1 MFGSCLNRNDIFPK
15 PKMFEGIPDW
25 LERLKSI
32 TDYQITKWDSYED
45 TKQDKISATYP
56 ILFNNNNLSF
66 SDTYVMDIVRPS
78 LAAVSES
85 CSNAISGFLSGLES
99 MFVTRNDVNNVID
112 DILDTRLE
120 GYDET
125 IYLKQQWN
133 RDIDLFTYSKV
144 DIQNFLA
151 DKQGTLTFGKG
162 IRVEPG
168 DELSVNIERELAIKR
183 YFDIDK
189 HVYDDRANKDEE
201 EEESIETVMNL
212 DEFED
217 IIGYQAFTVKN
228 LLRVLYD
235 EDTKT
240 YKLTVPYTN
249 RLVDADYAI
258 SSRTILRE
266 LRSEYEKKIFVL
278 GDSIQ
283 LANIDWFIKKFRD
296 AYEGDPR
303 IGKQDYSDPSKVTN
317 EDIRTAFFRTNP
329 DYPLLKT
336 DFEGWYEVEFGP
348 TAVNRLTDL
357 VTDMY
362 QRAIILSPS
371 FNSLDKNA
379 DGTSAE
385 GYYWK
390 ETSDNHPSGKTYC
403 DYYCIEGDDGE
414 LHYPDQ
420 YSIPSVYDVKKK
432 ITDIFNWIGDIT
444 IDVNHVD
451 NTNTFNIN
459 LKDGFGNLNKPDTQS
474 TTGSKI
480 NFNLNFDSTNRKVQ
494 LKSGDTN
501 LTEIQLTDWVTKD
514 TEQTITGKKIF
525 NNDIYV
531 YNNKGLK
538 YTVTNGGVTTE
549 RYMIAKDNT
558 SKIIVGNSGDLL
570 QLQGTGARPTYT
582 AYTNP
587 NATSEIALMS
597 DIEALPEPMIFKGS
611 VGDDNSS
618 TILWTNL
625 PTPSASN
632 KGFTYKAISD
642 RTTSQ
647 TSTLSHNVKEGDTII
662 SDATNWIV
670 IPSGD
675 EPSGTVTSIST
686 ESASNSH
693 LTLTTTNNQAITGS
707 GTITVG
713 VESGYAIPT
722 TSKQTDWDNKIAGVQ
737 LNGTD
742 LTIDVNKK
750 VNVIVPQVYRYV

>member
-1 MFGSCLNRNDIFPK
+1 MFGSCFNRNDIFSK
-15 PKMFEGIPDW
+15 PKMFDNIPDW
-25 LERLKSI
+25 LDRLKNI
-32 TDYQITKWDSYED
+32 TDYQITKWDNYEN

-66 SDTYVMDIVRPS
+66 ADNYVMDIVRPS

-112 DILDTRLE
+112 DILDIRLE

-212 DEFED
+212 DEFEK
-217 IIGYQAFTVKN
+217 IYGYQAFTVKN

-296 AYEGDPR
+296 AYDGDPR
-303 IGKQDYSDPSKVTN
+303 IGKQDYSDPSKISN
-317 EDIRTAFFRTNP
+317 DDIRTAFFRTNP

-371 FNSLDKNA
+371 FDSLNKNA
-379 DGTSAE
+379 DGSAIS
-385 GYYWK
+385 GYYWR
-390 ETSDNHPSGKTYC
+390 EYEHTSGKTYS
-403 DYYCIEGDDGE
+403 DYYCIEGDDSE

-420 YSIPSVYDVKKK
+420 YSIPSVYDVKIKVAE
-432 ITDIFNWIGDIT
+432 IYEWICDLS
-444 IDVNHVD
+444 IDVNHVND
-451 NTNTFNIN
+451 TNTFNFN
-459 LKDGFGNLNKPDTQS
+459 LRDKLNTAQS
-474 TTGSKI
+474 TI
-480 NFNLNFDSTNRKVQ
+480 NFNFNFDSTNRKVQ
-494 LKSGDTN
+494 LKSGDSV
-501 LTEIQLTDWVTKD
+501 LTEVQLTDWVTKD
-514 TEQTITGKKIF
+514 TAQTITGKKTF
-525 NNDIYV
+525 NSDIYV
-531 YNNKGLK
+531 NNNKGLK
-538 YTVTNGGVTTE
+538 YSITAGGVTTE
-549 RYMIAKDNT
+549 RYMIAKDNVER
-558 SKIIVGNSGDLL
+558 IIVGNSSDAL
-570 QLQGTGARPTYT
+570 QFQSSGTRP
-582 AYTNP
+582 AY
-587 NATSEIALMS
+587 NANDQIALYS
-597 DIEALPEPMIFKGS
+597 DIEGLQTQINLLPEPMIFKGT
-611 VGDDNSS
+611 VGNGG
-618 TILWTNL
+618 TVEWANL
-625 PTPSASN
+625 PSASSSN
-632 KGFTYKAISD
+632 KGWTYKVITDNNTAPICK
-642 RTTSQ
+642 
-647 TSTLSHNVKEGDTII
+647 VGDTII
-662 SDATNWIV
+662 SDSTTWVV

-675 EPSGTVTSIST
+675 EPSGTVTNVAIQG
-686 ESASNSH
+686 E
-693 LTLTTTNNQAITGS
+693 TNYIEVSGSPITSS
-707 GTITVG
+707 GTITISLNQAARVAWNNKL
-713 VESGYAIPT
+713 SGI
-722 TSKQTDWDNKIAGVQ
+722 
-737 LNGTD
+737 
-742 LTIDVNKK
+742 K
-750 VNVIVPQVYRYV
+750 VNGVDQTILTGRIVDIIVPQVYNFL